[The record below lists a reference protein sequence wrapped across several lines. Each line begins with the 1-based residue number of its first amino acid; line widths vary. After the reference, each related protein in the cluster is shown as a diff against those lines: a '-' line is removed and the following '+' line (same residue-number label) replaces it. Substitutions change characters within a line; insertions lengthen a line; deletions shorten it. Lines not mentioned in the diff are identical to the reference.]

1 MSRDT
6 ILTDAAGTR
15 YSYDHLRTQG
25 YLDGHGSGLDAA
37 AEFLRE
43 RAVQLFRDGKD
54 EEATRLRR
62 LSEEMVRELRPQM
75 EERSRCHAREFPIVL
90 AGDDSDPRSRT

>member
-6 ILTDAAGTR
+6 ILTDEAGVR
-15 YSYDHLRTQG
+15 YSHDNLRTQG
-25 YLDGHGSGLDAA
+25 WLDGRASGLDAA

-54 EEATRLRR
+54 DEATRLRR
-62 LSEEMVRELRPQM
+62 LAEEMVKELRPQM
-75 EERSRCHAREFPIVL
+75 EERSKEHAENHPIVVE
-90 AGDDSDPRSRT
+90 DES

>member
-6 ILTDAAGTR
+6 ILFDEAGVR
-15 YSYDHLRTQG
+15 YSYDNLKTQG
-25 YLDGHGSGLDAA
+25 WLNGHASGLDVA

-43 RAVQLFRDGKD
+43 RAVKLFRDGKD

-62 LSEEMVRELRPQM
+62 LAEEMVKELRPQM
-75 EERSRCHAREFPIVL
+75 EERSKEHARNYPILVE
-90 AGDDSDPRSRT
+90 GDRDE